1 MPNQLDIDK
10 HIHKNIPQEY
20 FIKSSKKINS
30 MPYKNRVECDYSLL
44 TLIKLHIHQTKTTH
58 TMGKILALFYVSLIC
73 LGLSVSPVDAYGRRQ
88 LRFNSN
94 GRFKILQVSDMHYGF
109 GKETQCSNVT
119 PEELPY
125 CSDLNTTSFIQ
136 RTIASEKPDLIV
148 FSGTHTN
155 EFFFFLIS

>member
-1 MPNQLDIDK
+1 M
-10 HIHKNIPQEY
+10 E
-20 FIKSSKKINS
+20 
-30 MPYKNRVECDYSLL
+30 R
-44 TLIKLHIHQTKTTH
+44 TLAFLC
-58 TMGKILALFYVSLIC
+58 VSLIC
-73 LGLSVSPVDAYGRRQ
+73 LSLSVSPVDAYGYGRSQ

-119 PEELPY
+119 PEESPY

-148 FSGTHTN
+148 FSGTDSYTQIN
-155 EFFFFLIS
+155 FVFVS